1 MFPARHAFLE
11 GMCPQGSPMALPQS
25 MITAVKGDQLLF
37 HIHFPF
43 PLHAEVPKVGLRS
56 MAAIGAIISLTVS
69 SLSASPP
76 AHGCAG
82 PDAPIKAVV
91 DSAKRAVVITLGPCV
106 VPAMGTMDMQ
116 RMSKM
121 AMMSHG
127 PGNEDVRVR
136 FRWPAN
142 VWMRSFDLQLFD
154 KDHRRLNQPTT
165 MHHMELLNFDRR
177 QVLYPMVERVFGMG
191 EETGSARLPKSIGL
205 PLDAGTDMG
214 LYVMWNNHTDRD
226 IEGVTFQLTIQ
237 YSPRNLVPR
246 PTIVL
251 PFKADVNIHPGAG
264 DAFDLPPGGGS
275 RSTVFTMEVS
285 GRLIAAGGHLHDF
298 GKELRLEDVT
308 SGKILA
314 RVEAMRTPNGEV
326 TAVSHAL
333 YGIVGRGPHL
343 VAGRQYRLVA
353 VYQGSPTDSIRGAM
367 GLMGGIFAP
376 DHYAKWPKLDRT
388 NSDYLIDLNPK
399 RRTAVAAT
407 VRPASV
413 AAAGGGGG

>member
-1 MFPARHAFLE
+1 M
-11 GMCPQGSPMALPQS
+11 G
-25 MITAVKGDQLLF
+25 
-37 HIHFPF
+37 
-43 PLHAEVPKVGLRS
+43 
-56 MAAIGAIISLTVS
+56 AIAAIISITVS

-76 AHGCAG
+76 VHGCKGA
-82 PDAPIKAVV
+82 DAPIKAVV
-91 DSAKRAVVITLGPCV
+91 DSAKRAVVITLGPCL
-106 VPAMGTMDMQ
+106 VPAMGTMDMHD
-116 RMSKM
+116 MSKM
-121 AMMSHG
+121 AMMPHG
-127 PGNEDVRVR
+127 PGNEDVRVH

-165 MHHMELLNFDRR
+165 MHHMELLNYDRR

-191 EETGSARLPKSIGL
+191 EETGSAKFPKSIGL

-214 LYVMWNNHTDRD
+214 LYVMWNNHTDTD

-237 YSPRNLVPR
+237 YSPRNLVPQ

-285 GRLIAAGGHLHDF
+285 GRLIAVGGHLHDF
-298 GKELRLEDVT
+298 GKEVRLEDVA
-308 SGKILA
+308 SGKIVA
-314 RVEAMRTPNGEV
+314 RVEAKRTPNGEV
-326 TAVSHAL
+326 IGVSHGL
-333 YGIVGRGPHL
+333 YGILGRGPHL
-343 VAGRQYRLVA
+343 VAGRRYRLVA
-353 VYQGSPTDSIRGAM
+353 VYEGSPTDSIRGAM

-388 NSDYLIDLNPK
+388 NPDYLIDLNPK
-399 RRTAVAAT
+399 RRPV
-407 VRPASV
+407 V
-413 AAAGGGGG
+413 AAAAGRPGSGTTARGGGG